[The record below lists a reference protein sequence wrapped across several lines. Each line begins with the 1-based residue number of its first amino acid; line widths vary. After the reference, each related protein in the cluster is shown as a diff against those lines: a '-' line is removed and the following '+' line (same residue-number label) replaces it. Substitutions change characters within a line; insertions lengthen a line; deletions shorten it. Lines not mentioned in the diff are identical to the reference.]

1 MRIDELKTALN
12 ITTGIDVARVIFDP
26 MQDLNTEQNRS
37 YPTIMWD
44 LNSLEFTTRLN
55 SNRAVETTYTMRVYI
70 LEWLD
75 TRAKSNSETK
85 HEKWQ
90 AMHANFEEYVLKVN
104 QDAKIHINPNVSGEF
119 FTEGTTSVESEI
131 AIGYDVTVTQSC

>member
-12 ITTGIDVARVIFDP
+12 VTTGIDVARVIFDP
-26 MQDLNTEQNRS
+26 MQDLNTQTSRL

-44 LNSLEFTTRLN
+44 LNSLEFDTRLN
-55 SNRAVETTYTMRVYI
+55 SNRPVETTYTMRVYV
-70 LEWLD
+70 LDWLD
-75 TRAKSNSETK
+75 SRAKSNVETK

-90 AMHANFEEYVLKVN
+90 AMHADFEAYIALVN
-104 QDAKIHINPNVSGEF
+104 QDSKVHINPNVSGEF
-119 FTEGTTSVESEI
+119 FTEGATSVESEI